1 MDFGINCMGISI
13 SNTLISF
20 KSSNDCRYS
29 ETKIHES
36 ILMLTIGG
44 YVVHWEVM
52 DMSHVTN
59 GREDHKA
66 SQDTC
71 ERIGNGYN

>member
-1 MDFGINCMGISI
+1 MTADI
-13 SNTLISF
+13 L
-20 KSSNDCRYS
+20 RQ
-29 ETKIHES
+29 KIHES
-36 ILMLTIGG
+36 ILTLTIGG

-71 ERIGNGYN
+71 ERVGNGYN